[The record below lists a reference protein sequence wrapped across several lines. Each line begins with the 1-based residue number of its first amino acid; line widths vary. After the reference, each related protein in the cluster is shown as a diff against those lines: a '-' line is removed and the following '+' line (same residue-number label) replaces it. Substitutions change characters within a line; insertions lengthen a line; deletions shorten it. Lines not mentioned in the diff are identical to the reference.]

1 MPYSISENVDKVM
14 GSGYSISEN
23 IGNNKGY
30 SISANVVPEEMPIK
44 VPVGIDKQAYVD
56 LDEIFKEYGG
66 KYTLTK
72 EKILNDPRLM
82 DVLRSSLEAR
92 YTPGGVL
99 TKARRTAVG
108 LAGGDFGATILGG
121 YSGRDYRNM
130 DAEEAFE
137 IYQNYQ
143 RSFAGGQTVTTA
155 NELAYGMNAPD
166 DIKIQLGAGY
176 KLFGDGMTNAI
187 VGDGTISEMGDAI
200 FDYTKAAVYDPT
212 TILGLGFGKLLTF
225 GATKT

>member
-1 MPYSISENVDKVM
+1 M
-14 GSGYSISEN
+14 
-23 IGNNKGY
+23 
-30 SISANVVPEEMPIK
+30 
-44 VPVGIDKQAYVD
+44 YVY
-56 LDEIFKEYGG
+56 IFKY
-66 KYTLTK
+66 KLTK

-82 DVLRSSLEAR
+82 DVVRSSLEAR

-121 YSGRDYRNM
+121 YSGRDYRDM

-187 VGDGTISEMGDAI
+187 VGDGTI
-200 FDYTKAAVYDPT
+200 
-212 TILGLGFGKLLTF
+212 
-225 GATKT
+225 